1 MKVTIEFN
9 LPDDEYEYRNSVK
22 ANEMYNAL
30 WDIKQELRSALK
42 YGELKGSEYKTIES
56 MQDKFFEILNGYEIV
71 IN

>member
-30 WDIKQELRSALK
+30 WDIKQELRKALK
-42 YGELKGSEYKTIES
+42 YGELKESEYETIES

>member
-30 WDIKQELRSALK
+30 WDIKQQLRSALK
-42 YGELKGSEYKTIES
+42 YGELKESEYETIES

>member
-30 WDIKQELRSALK
+30 WDIRQELRSALK
-42 YGELKGSEYKTIES
+42 YGELKGSEYETVES
-56 MQDKFFEILNGYEIV
+56 MQNKFFEILNGYEIV

>member
-30 WDIKQELRSALK
+30 WDIKQELRNALK
-42 YGELKGSEYKTIES
+42 YGDLKEYEYKTMES
-56 MQDKFFEILNGYEIV
+56 IQDRFFEILNGYEIV
-71 IN
+71 MN

>member
-30 WDIKQELRSALK
+30 WDIKNNLRNKLK
-42 YGELKGSEYKTIES
+42 YGDLSESEYKTIES
-56 MQDKFFEILNGYEIV
+56 IQDKFFEILNEYEIV

>member
-30 WDIKQELRSALK
+30 WDIKQELRNALK
-42 YGELKGSEYKTIES
+42 YGELNDSEYKAVES

-71 IN
+71 MN

>member
-9 LPDDEYEYRNSVK
+9 LPEDEYEYRNSVK

-30 WDIKQELRSALK
+30 WDINQELRKALK
-42 YGELKGSEYKTIES
+42 YGELNESEYKTIES

>member
-9 LPDDEYEYRNSVK
+9 LPDDQYEYRNSVK

-30 WDIKQELRSALK
+30 WDIKQELRNALK
-42 YGELKGSEYKTIES
+42 YGDLTEYEYKTMERI
-56 MQDKFFEILNGYEIV
+56 QDKFFKILNEYEIV